1 MFKILTSYIHTVIQH
16 DSKPAKTKFVLS
28 YIKKNSVLLYVL
40 DNVSYCHTLL
50 FSWGISPDLYIH
62 INMYVCICMFLYI
75 HICIYRYICTF
86 MYIYIY
92 LYIHMYTHKRLV
104 YICKYTQD
112 YIWYIHIH
120 IYVCRHIYICI
131 YVCIYT

>member
-16 DSKPAKTKFVLS
+16 DSNPAKTKFVLS

-40 DNVSYCHTLL
+40 DNVSYCHALL

-104 YICKYTQD
+104 YI
-112 YIWYIHIH
+112 
-120 IYVCRHIYICI
+120 
-131 YVCIYT
+131 